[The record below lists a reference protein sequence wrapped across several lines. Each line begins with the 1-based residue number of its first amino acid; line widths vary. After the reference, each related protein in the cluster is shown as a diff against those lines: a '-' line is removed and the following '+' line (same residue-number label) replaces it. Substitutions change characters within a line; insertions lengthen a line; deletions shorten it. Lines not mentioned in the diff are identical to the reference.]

1 MVGFQT
7 KRILIIK
14 NDPHVKKRRNKR
26 KKRGNIVSGSVYT
39 YGYDVYK
46 ETFQERME
54 RAKGEEYDDEG
65 YIIEKNPPV
74 SDVNENH
81 SHSA

>member
-1 MVGFQT
+1 M
-7 KRILIIK
+7 
-14 NDPHVKKRRNKR
+14 
-26 KKRGNIVSGSVYT
+26 SGSVYT

>member
-1 MVGFQT
+1 M
-7 KRILIIK
+7 
-14 NDPHVKKRRNKR
+14 
-26 KKRGNIVSGSVYT
+26 SGSVYT

-54 RAKGEEYDDEG
+54 RAQYGEEYDDKG
-65 YIIEKNPPV
+65 YIIEKNPAAL
-74 SDVNENH
+74 DVNENH